1 MTFELALRL
10 TEILLGF
17 ALLQQSLEH
26 LTLQPADRLLFAVRG
41 VLSLT
46 LMVGIA
52 PSVVAPLLLA
62 ICVALLVRYDGPYN
76 GGSDR
81 MSLLVLICLTG
92 AHLAPTHYWQQVAF
106 AYLAAQ
112 LVLSYALSG
121 GVKIVNADWRSGA
134 ALQDVFLFSAYPV
147 SDAHRGWA
155 RQPGPLWAASWAVI
169 LFELAFPLAL
179 LTQTTLVLGLTIA
192 ALFHLANAYLFGLN
206 RFVWAWLAAYP
217 SILWLQAQIIAPLV
231 QMQ

>member
-1 MTFELALRL
+1 MTFEVALRL

-26 LTLQPADRLLFAVRG
+26 MAHQPGDRLLFAVRG
-41 VLSLT
+41 IVSLA

-52 PSVVAPLLLA
+52 PSVAAPLLLA
-62 ICVALLVRYDGPYN
+62 IGVMLLVRYDGPYN

-92 AHLAPTHYWQQVAF
+92 AHLAPTLYWQQVVF

-121 GVKIVNADWRSGA
+121 GVKIVNADWRTGV
-134 ALQDVFLFSAYPV
+134 ALQDVFLFSTYPV
-147 SDAHRGWA
+147 SEAHRGWA
-155 RQPGPLWAASWAVI
+155 QHRTVLFAASWAVI

-179 LTQTTLVLGLTIA
+179 LTQTTLILGLTIA
-192 ALFHLANAYLFGLN
+192 ALFHLANACLFGLN

-217 SILWLQAQIIAPLV
+217 SILWLQAQVIAPLV
-231 QMQ
+231 AAL

>member
-1 MTFELALRL
+1 MTFEFALRL

-26 LTLQPADRLLFAVRG
+26 LAQLHGDRPLFVARG
-41 VLSLT
+41 VLSLA
-46 LMVGIA
+46 LMMGIA
-52 PSVVAPLLLA
+52 PSLTVAILLGIGVV
-62 ICVALLVRYDGPYN
+62 LLVRYDGPYN

-81 MSLLVLICLTG
+81 MSLLILICLCA
-92 AHLAPTHYWQQVAF
+92 AHLAPAPYWQQVAL

-112 LVLSYALSG
+112 LVLSYVLSG
-121 GVKIVNADWRSGA
+121 AVKIVNPDWRNGA
-134 ALQDVFLFSAYPV
+134 ALCDVFFYSAYPA
-147 SDAHRGWA
+147 SEAHRGWA
-155 RQPGPLWAASWAVI
+155 RQPALLLVMSWAVM

-206 RFVWAWLAAYP
+206 RFVWAWIAAYP
-217 SILWLQAQIIAPLV
+217 SILWLQDEVIGPLL
-231 QMQ
+231 